1 MMLDGEPP
9 ISTTR
14 DQRFCVQNPSV
25 LRPRHWSHT
34 MSEAAPPET
43 LQLPAG
49 TVTFL
54 LTDIEGSTA
63 LWQEAPEEMAMA
75 VARHHEL
82 LEEVVAAHAG
92 VRPEEQGE
100 GDSIVAAFSRASDAV
115 HAALHA
121 QRCLQAEQ
129 WPTPRPIRV
138 RMAVHTGEP
147 RLRGGANY
155 VGMAVIRTAR
165 RWAASTRDFGEWR
178 VPRIVCRRRSRK
190 TTDVV

>member
-121 QRCLQAEQ
+121 QRCSRRSSGLLRVQSVYA
-129 WPTPRPIRV
+129 WPCTPANHV
-138 RMAVHTGEP
+138 FGEGQLCRDGGDSHGASMGCVDR
-147 RLRGGANY
+147 RLR
-155 VGMAVIRTAR
+155 
-165 RWAASTRDFGEWR
+165 
-178 VPRIVCRRRSRK
+178 
-190 TTDVV
+190 